1 MDTPL
6 VRLIC
11 LICQSQCEF
20 GPEATES
27 NDPLRCCISHISIEI
42 VTGFVPVV
50 LCVWSIVTVN
60 HWYLVHIVP

>member
-6 VRLIC
+6 VRPIC
-11 LICQSQCEF
+11 PIRQSQCEF

-42 VTGFVPVV
+42 VTGFLSFYVYGV
-50 LCVWSIVTVN
+50 
-60 HWYLVHIVP
+60 